1 VQFAFDKL
9 DDEIFESN
17 DLAHPSIEDDLL
29 FQKLA
34 ILYAEVDNAW
44 NGKNDT
50 CDAYAAVCHKFGK
63 SKKIDEIE
71 ESEKRA
77 ERSIR
82 AG

>member
-9 DDEIFESN
+9 DDEVFESN
-17 DLAHPSIEDDLL
+17 DLAHPSIKDDLF
-29 FQKLA
+29 FQELA

-44 NGKNDT
+44 NGKNDA
-50 CDAYAAVCHKFGK
+50 CDAYAAVCHEFGR
-63 SKKIDEIE
+63 SREIDEIE
-71 ESEKRA
+71 ESERGA